1 MSRNERTTCK
11 ELIEPALTNVGWDW
25 DEQLRIGRGRVNLT
39 GDSPESMYDETQ
51 EIVADYLLRYRGIP
65 LAILEA
71 KAESESAADGMQQ
84 ASRYAQ
90 RLLIRFSIASNGKDW
105 ILTDNDTGK
114 FETLSSTPSPEDIVA
129 RLGVTIDWDRW
140 EEAFAAGYHV
150 DQITHKKVRPYQE
163 MAISKTLW
171 QFAQGISRVLLLM
184 ATGTGKTFAVF
195 QLVWKLMN
203 GNALKRQHVLFLT
216 DRNSLKD
223 QAYRAFA
230 AFTADER
237 LTIDKGTVAKG
248 QHLVGK
254 VFFANY
260 QTLDEELNGK
270 KVYEHYDPD
279 FFDLLVVDECHRSG
293 FGDWFGVLEHF
304 ESALQLG
311 LPATPRELEESARA
325 LTDEEKRRDT
335 YHYFGEPIYTYSL
348 RQAIEDGYLVPYLLE
363 ERITNLDE
371 SGYTSPDGTHYT
383 TSNFERD
390 IRMPDRTRA
399 IAEDLWD
406 ILGKYGLRDEK
417 TIVFCVDDTHAAFMA
432 QELRRLAGD
441 NDYAA
446 RITRAERN
454 SHQLERNFA
463 IVGPSNPRLAVTVD
477 LLTTGYD
484 APDVRNIVFVRP
496 LRSAILYKQMKGR
509 GTRLCED
516 INKRYF
522 TLFDYSGASQ
532 LEDAE
537 FDGHPANRQK
547 GAQSKTKSKKK
558 AGEDAMP
565 KPVGEGVSVIISATN
580 RYVCLA
586 DGRKIPFEEYT
597 EQSRELILNVS
608 TESLDELLAIWIDK
622 KSRKELREELRDHDI
637 YPAAFKHYLDL
648 PHTDDV
654 DILAKVG
661 FQLVRVPTRPQRVD
675 RFWQDETPWLLSKLG
690 FASQQKATVI
700 PFPTPEPYTFEED
713 VPFLK
718 AAEGEGRF
726 QDQDSLRL
734 HFWQTGL
741 DHYALFGIDDLEQA
755 RTYGAPQFVEQ
766 FGSFQT
772 LTRSYGGAQNLKA
785 DLEEVKQHL
794 YVSMTAN

>member
-1 MSRNERTTCK
+1 MARNERTTCK
-11 ELIEPALTNVGWDW
+11 ELIEPALTQAEWEW
-25 DEQLRIGRGRVNLT
+25 KEQLRIGPGRVNIT
-39 GDSPESMYDETQ
+39 GESMYDETQ
-51 EIVADYLLRYRGIP
+51 EIIADYLLLYRGIP
-65 LAILEA
+65 LTILEA

-84 ASRYAQ
+84 ASRYAR

-105 ILTDNDTGK
+105 ILTDNDTGH
-114 FETLSSTPSPEDIVA
+114 FETLSTPPTPEDIVT
-129 RLGVTIDWDRW
+129 RLGVTIDWARW
-140 EEAFAAGYHV
+140 ETSFTAGFHV
-150 DQITHKKVRPYQE
+150 DQITRKTVRPYQE
-163 MAISKTLW
+163 MAIAKTLW
-171 QFAQGISRVLLLM
+171 QFAQGKTRALLLM

-195 QLVWKLMN
+195 QLIWKMMN
-203 GNALKRQHVLFLT
+203 GDALNRQHVLFLT

-237 LTIDKGTVAKG
+237 VTVDKETVANG
-248 QHLVGK
+248 MHLVGK

-260 QTLDEELNGK
+260 QTLDEDLDGK

-279 FFDLLVVDECHRSG
+279 FFDLVVVDECHRSG

-304 ESALQLG
+304 DSALQLG
-311 LPATPRELEESARA
+311 LTATPRELEEGTRA
-325 LTDEEKRRDT
+325 LTEEEKRRDT
-335 YHYFGEPIYTYSL
+335 YHYFGDPIYIYSL
-348 RQAIEDGYLVPYLLE
+348 KQAIEDGYLVPYLLE
-363 ERITNLDE
+363 ERITNVDE
-371 SGYTSPDGTHYT
+371 DGYTGPDGKHYT

-390 IRMPDRTRA
+390 IRMPDRTQA
-399 IAEDLWD
+399 IAEDLWN
-406 ILGKYGLRDEK
+406 IFGKYSLRDEK
-417 TIVFCVDDTHAAFMA
+417 TIVFCVDDTHAAFMS

-463 IVGPSNPRLAVTVD
+463 IVGPSKPRIAVTVD

-522 TLFDYSGASQ
+522 TIFDYSGASQ

-547 GAQSKTKSKKK
+547 GVQPKPKPKKK
-558 AGEDAMP
+558 TGEETTP

-597 EQSRELILNVS
+597 EQSREFILTVS
-608 TESLDELLAIWIDK
+608 TKRLDELLAIWINK

-637 YPAAFKHYLDL
+637 YPAAFRHYLDL
-648 PHTDDV
+648 PYTDDV

-661 FQLVRVPTRPQRVD
+661 FELVRVPTRDDRATRLWEDDQEWLLDHLNEKVLAEND
-675 RFWQDETPWLLSKLG
+675 RFKSRFWLT
-690 FASQQKATVI
+690 A
-700 PFPTPEPYTFEED
+700 
-713 VPFLK
+713 
-718 AAEGEGRF
+718 
-726 QDQDSLRL
+726 
-734 HFWQTGL
+734 L
-741 DHYALFGIDDLEQA
+741 DHYRLFGIDDLEQA

-772 LTRSYGGAQNLKA
+772 LSRRYGSAQLLKG
-785 DLEEVKQHL
+785 DLEAVKQHL
-794 YVSMTAN
+794 YVPMTA